1 MRRKRNV
8 FILLIFLSTFVVLN
22 AQSKYIVVDSGL
34 VFQDAPFKSCH
45 ASTVVELENGTVL
58 CAWFGGDYE
67 GHRNVSIWTSEF
79 DKSEWSS
86 PTPAADGIM
95 NDSVRYACWN
105 PVLYNDKHTTHLFYK
120 VGKSPSTW
128 WGEYKRSENGGK
140 TWSKSVKLPNE
151 ILGPIK
157 NKPIKAGKAILHPS
171 STETTGNTTWKSF
184 IEISDKNFKNWKKIP
199 IDTVSM
205 FKVIQPTLLRYSR
218 KRLQLLMRSDSNEIL
233 QSWSSDNGRSWGR
246 ITSAG
251 IKNPN
256 SGIDAVDLK
265 DGSKLLVYNPTQKG
279 KDWWEGR
286 NKLSVM
292 ETTDGKVWRDILI
305 LEDHPKGE
313 FSYPAIIQLRN
324 EDIFIT
330 YTYDRKNI
338 KYVIVRKETN

>member
-45 ASTVVELENGTVL
+45 ASTVVELENETVL

-67 GHRNVSIWTSEF
+67 GHDNVSIWTSEF
-79 DKSEWSS
+79 KKSSW
-86 PTPAADGIM
+86 TPPALVAEGTVG
-95 NDSVRYACWN
+95 DSIRYPCWN
-105 PVLYNDKHTTHLFYK
+105 PVLYTDKGNTYLFYK
-120 VGKSPSTW
+120 IGKSPSTW

-140 TWSKSVKLPNE
+140 TWSKSTKLPNG

-157 NKPIKAGKAILHPS
+157 NKPLLAGRTVLHPS
-171 STETTGNTTWKSF
+171 STETAGNAEWKTF
-184 IEISDKNFKNWKKIP
+184 IEISDKKFKKWEKIP
-199 IDTVSM
+199 VDTVSG
-205 FKVIQPTLLRYSR
+205 FKVIQPALLRHS
-218 KRLQLLMRSDSNEIL
+218 KKKLQALMRSDSNEIL

-246 ITSAG
+246 ITPTG

-292 ETTDGKVWRDILI
+292 ETTDGITWNDALI
-305 LEDHPKGE
+305 LEDEEKGE
-313 FSYPAIIQLRN
+313 FSYPAVIQLKN
-324 EDIFIT
+324 GDIFIT

-338 KYVIVRKETN
+338 KYVLLRKI